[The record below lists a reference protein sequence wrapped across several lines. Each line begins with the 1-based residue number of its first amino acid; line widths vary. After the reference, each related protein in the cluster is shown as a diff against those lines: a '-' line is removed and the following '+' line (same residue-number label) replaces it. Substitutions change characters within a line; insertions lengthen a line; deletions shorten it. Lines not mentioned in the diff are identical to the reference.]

1 MDGII
6 LSTIQQMRM
15 IQLLGLKI
23 ASINF
28 YLIVC
33 IENVNNRGIRGKI
46 SIYRSLLTNFMW
58 CTSSESF
65 YAWCMCVCLCMCACA
80 CVCVHMCAL
89 CITVHLHKVF
99 HILVSR
105 SLEWNTWQRRNTHGI
120 NIAHQLTLK
129 QVHCPR
135 ESGGAVSDSKSP

>member
-28 YLIVC
+28 FLIVC

-46 SIYRSLLTNFMW
+46 SIYRSLLTNFM
-58 CTSSESF
+58 
-65 YAWCMCVCLCMCACA
+65 
-80 CVCVHMCAL
+80 
-89 CITVHLHKVF
+89 
-99 HILVSR
+99 
-105 SLEWNTWQRRNTHGI
+105 
-120 NIAHQLTLK
+120 
-129 QVHCPR
+129 
-135 ESGGAVSDSKSP
+135 